1 MYLEKIFLLIMYW
14 IFSFFGYVLV
24 FSFLIMYLANSSAS
38 PIQLLAQINYGAKPY
53 HRGVW
58 GAGGVIGLC
67 GVPIRILYQKA
78 FFDRN
83 LNKIH
88 NKFFPLLPL
97 PLFLSIPQD
106 GLSIVTSVS

>member
-1 MYLEKIFLLIMYW
+1 M
-14 IFSFFGYVLV
+14 
-24 FSFLIMYLANSSAS
+24 
-38 PIQLLAQINYGAKPY
+38 
-53 HRGVW
+53 
-58 GAGGVIGLC
+58 IGLC

-83 LNKIH
+83 LNKNH

-106 GLSIVTSVS
+106 GLGIVTSISISDGISISNSISIRTSIRISSSILYTAYIHRYEIL

>member
-1 MYLEKIFLLIMYW
+1 M
-14 IFSFFGYVLV
+14 
-24 FSFLIMYLANSSAS
+24 
-38 PIQLLAQINYGAKPY
+38 
-53 HRGVW
+53 

-83 LNKIH
+83 LNKNH
-88 NKFFPLLPL
+88 NKFFSLLPL

-106 GLSIVTSVS
+106 GLGIVTSISISDGIVISISNSISIRTSIRISSSILYTAYIH